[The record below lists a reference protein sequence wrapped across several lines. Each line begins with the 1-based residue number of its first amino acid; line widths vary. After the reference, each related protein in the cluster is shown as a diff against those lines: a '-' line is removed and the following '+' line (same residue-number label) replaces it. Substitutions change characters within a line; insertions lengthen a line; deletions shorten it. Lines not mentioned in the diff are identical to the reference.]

1 MDASRNA
8 EANAHHVHYIICID
22 CNNLI
27 PVSVPLHEGTYLH
40 NGNVQID
47 HLKKFS
53 QTFHL
58 QHVCHLSACAR
69 TLYVFKAV
77 HVAMSLLHYLK
88 SAAFGLL

>member
-1 MDASRNA
+1 M
-8 EANAHHVHYIICID
+8 
-22 CNNLI
+22 
-27 PVSVPLHEGTYLH
+27 LH
-40 NGNVQID
+40 NGNVQIG
-47 HLKKFS
+47 HLKKTL

-77 HVAMSLLHYLK
+77 HVAMSLLHYFK